1 MDAITESMCSG
12 LGEGMENTAK
22 PVQARSQKTKEKLL
36 ESALE
41 MYAKK
46 GYHRTTVDEIA
57 AQAGVSIGIAYR
69 YFRNKKDL
77 LLSAVGYAA
86 DHIKIF
92 EVSDS
97 ADTPDDKT
105 DLRMYI
111 ERVFEGI
118 EYIHIRFRDIH
129 EEFEGLRHTDE
140 EVRKLYHKMSLGM
153 MTGVIG
159 KLSHILHSDEDI
171 REKAYL
177 AVSIMEQYCHL
188 KMNSELIGI
197 DTGTLREKTIGTVL
211 YVLK

>member
-1 MDAITESMCSG
+1 
-12 LGEGMENTAK
+12 MENTAK
-22 PVQARSQKTKEKLL
+22 PVQARSQKTKEKLIV
-36 ESALE
+36 SALT

-46 GYHRTTVDEIA
+46 GYHKTTVDEIA
-57 AQAGVSIGIAYR
+57 SEAGVSTGIAYR

-77 LLSAVGYAA
+77 LLSAIEYAA
-86 DHIKIF
+86 DHIKKKAAS
-92 EVSDS
+92 VSIN
-97 ADTPDDKT
+97 TPDEKT
-105 DLRMYI
+105 DLRIFI
-111 ERVFEGI
+111 ESVFKGI

-129 EEFEGLRHTDE
+129 EELEGLRHTDE
-140 EVRKLYHKMSLGM
+140 EVSKLYHKMSIDM
-153 MTGVIG
+153 MNSVIV
-159 KLSHILHSDEDI
+159 KLSQILNSVEDI